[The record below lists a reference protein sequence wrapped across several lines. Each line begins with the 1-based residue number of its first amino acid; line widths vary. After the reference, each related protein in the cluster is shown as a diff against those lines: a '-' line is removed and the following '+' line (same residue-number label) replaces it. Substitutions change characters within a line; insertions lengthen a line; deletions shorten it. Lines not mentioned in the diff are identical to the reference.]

1 MARYLATVESR
12 SPAAETFGYLAA
24 FSNAVKWDLG
34 VLAGNASIPGR
45 SGPPAGSGSWCRL
58 RGRGCP

>member
-24 FSNAVKWDLG
+24 LSNAAEWDPG
-34 VLAGNASIPGR
+34 VLAGQHLDPGPVR
-45 SGPPAGSGSWCRL
+45 AAAGSGSWCRSW
-58 RGRGCP
+58 GRGCP